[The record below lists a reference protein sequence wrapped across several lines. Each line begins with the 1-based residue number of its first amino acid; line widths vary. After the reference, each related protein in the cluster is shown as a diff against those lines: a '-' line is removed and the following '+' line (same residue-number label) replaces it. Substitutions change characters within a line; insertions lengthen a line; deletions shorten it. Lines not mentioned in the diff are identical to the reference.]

1 MSIFKILAYLN
12 IILFLLVMLFV
23 KGNKKRLY
31 IQFILISYPILAIYI
46 SPYMDGFDAITWIF
60 ALIFYRRKKISF
72 PSGFI
77 YIVLFFALL
86 GITLAGALVTNTVE
100 LPDFIPSFVNMLS
113 VFMFAKILIDE
124 CIEDHTFFYTVL
136 SFFKTALIIC
146 LLFLC
151 CQFVLGVD
159 FTLSKS
165 QNNNILITDAIRYPS
180 IFSDPQVCSAFL
192 SILSFLCLIKDYRDD
207 KMPMKNYILATLAV
221 IAILSTGGRA
231 GLLGWALG
239 LFLVAMFG
247 NSKYRVTVIVT
258 SLALYLVAYNFQD
271 SFSIFKRSG
280 DMEETYEF
288 RYAIWKDAFQ
298 IFLQHP
304 FFGIGMGNYSHY
316 VSIHNPDQFWDLDGE
331 VVYFDHPESGY
342 LKFLTEM
349 GGAGFVMIFSL
360 ILAPVFRG
368 FVTYIKTRDTSII
381 LMIACIMSWMVGFW
395 SNYSFADS
403 RVKILIVTIVCLL
416 ITSGNRIEAEK
427 AAMQEI
433 TDDDE

>member
-12 IILFLLVMLFV
+12 LAFFLGVMLFA
-23 KGNKKRLY
+23 KGNKNRLY
-31 IQFILISYPILAIYI
+31 IQYILISYPLLAIYL
-46 SPYMDGFDAITWIF
+46 SPYMDGFDSITWLF
-60 ALIFYRRKKISF
+60 TLVFFRKRKVSF

-77 YIVLFFALL
+77 YIIFFFILL
-86 GITLAGALVTNTVE
+86 GITIIGAFVTNMVE
-100 LPDFIPSFVNMLS
+100 LPDFIPNFINMLS
-113 VFMFAKILIDE
+113 IFMFAKILIDE
-124 CIEDHTFFYTVL
+124 CIEDHTFFYDVL

-165 QNNNILITDAIRYPS
+165 QNNNILIIDAIRYPS

-207 KMPMKNYILATLAV
+207 KMPVKNYILAVLAV

-231 GLLGWALG
+231 GLLGWAIG
-239 LFLVAMFG
+239 LFLVALFG
-247 NSKYRVTVIVT
+247 NSKYRMTVIIT
-258 SLALYLVAYNFQD
+258 SLTLYLVAYNFQD

-288 RYAIWKDAFQ
+288 RYAIWKDAYQ

-304 FFGIGMGNYSHY
+304 VFGIGLGNYSHY
-316 VSIHNPDQFWDLDGE
+316 VSIHNPDQYWDLDGE

-349 GGAGFVMIFSL
+349 GGGGFLMIFAL

-368 FVTYIKTRDTSII
+368 FVTYMKTKDTSII

-403 RVKILIVTIVCLL
+403 RVKILIISIVCML
-416 ITSGNRIEAEK
+416 ITSGHRIAAEEA
-427 AAMQEI
+427 ATQEI
-433 TDDDE
+433 TDDVE